1 MNTRAC
7 RLAAGLL
14 LGVLAV
20 VAGCSSDDGSKSPRP
35 QAASQAPEKALAKGT
50 CWDDEHLPDALGED
64 DFDKWVEK
72 YAGGDKALGDSMLD
86 DAAFSKEID
95 CAKPH
100 SLELFNVVELDRQL
114 TARVKNYADLLDKKS
129 ALYRK
134 VRDQVNDRCF
144 AGSPYGKAQRKGGG
158 LPVQLSPSL
167 NVDGG
172 LHVAWD
178 PFPADL
184 WAKGQRK
191 FVCTFQ
197 QDDPGTLLFSDVT
210 TRKVPVGARVC
221 VNTPGRY
228 VPCSGKHDAEQIA
241 LMPLNTAI
249 ERGQINARKALRKGQ
264 DGPYVALSDAE
275 YAKVDKICQNLLSAV
290 STVKGG
296 VVGRAFPGSV
306 KQWPSE
312 TGDYVTSCYALKD
325 VSEPPPPIKGTVFNK
340 G

>member
-14 LGVLAV
+14 LGVLVV

-35 QAASQAPEKALAKGT
+35 QAASEAPEKALAKGT
-50 CWDDEHLPDALGED
+50 CWGDEHLPDALGEG
-64 DFDKWVEK
+64 DFDQWVEK
-72 YAGGDKALGDSMLD
+72 YAGGDQALGNSMRD
-86 DAAFSKEID
+86 DAAFSAEID

-100 SLELFNVVELDRQL
+100 SLELYNVVTLSPPL
-114 TARVKNYADLLDKKS
+114 SAKVKDYADLLDQKS
-129 ALYRK
+129 PLYLQ
-134 VRDQVNDRCF
+134 VRDQVNDRCL
-144 AGSPYGKAQRKGGG
+144 ASSPYGKTQRKGGG

-167 NVDGG
+167 VVDSG

-191 FVCTFQ
+191 FLCTFE
-197 QDDPGTLLFSDVT
+197 QDDPGNLRFADVT
-210 TRKVPVGARVC
+210 TRKVPVSARVC
-221 VNTPGRY
+221 VNTPKKF
-228 VPCSGKHDAEQIA
+228 VPCSGMHHAEQIA
-241 LMPLNTAI
+241 LMTLNTAI
-249 ERGQINARKALRKGQ
+249 ERGKIDARRAVRKGP

-275 YAKVDKICQNLLSAV
+275 YAKVDKICQNLLSSV

-296 VVGRAFPGSV
+296 VVGKVFPGTV

-325 VSEPPPPIKGTVFNK
+325 VSEPPPPIRGTVFNK